1 MKYIQASLILFRSF
15 VHTLLQTA
23 KIDCTRREIY
33 SSKLDIISLVCTIFA
48 LKIADMI
55 RALIQLIMAPHK
67 AWQELS
73 HDTVRQQYLSI
84 LLVYPLLIITALS
97 AYVHYCYGYITLA
110 EATQEALVTFLK
122 FAACIITIFILMVKL
137 GCKYYTADYSKSQA
151 HLFAGYTYTITLLSV
166 LINNLL
172 PSDFAFVQFG
182 V

>member
-1 MKYIQASLILFRSF
+1 
-15 VHTLLQTA
+15 
-23 KIDCTRREIY
+23 
-33 SSKLDIISLVCTIFA
+33 
-48 LKIADMI
+48 MI
-55 RALIQLIMAPHK
+55 RALIQLIMAPNK

-73 HDTVRQQYLSI
+73 HDTVRQQYLSV

-172 PSDFAFVQFG
+172 PSDFAFVQFMPLYIIWVVYQG
-182 V
+182 REYLNIPSENTFSYTVITSVMFMVLPYIWQTIFDIITH